1 MIKDYTIFLNG
12 IDDNKRKFHYSL
24 NSDTPQD
31 VIIKVYDTFF
41 NFVCYQNSTNLIP
54 KVNYWIY
61 APSDDKFKYVEFI
74 DANTF
79 QTVGLFGLGGTIDF
93 NSVLNN
99 IPNNEYIRNILK
111 TENDKHNISFL
122 FNEIFISKTYNND
135 FVCVAENDIVID
147 IGFNYGLFTLESL
160 TYKPKKIIGFE
171 PNPKLVK
178 LFNQLNIDS
187 VELHEAAV
195 SDKKG
200 KTVFYQGKNSVMSSI
215 MPELSYSYDIT
226 TSYEVNVLSFNDIIE
241 QYNIINYLKV
251 DCEGSEYEIFNSI
264 PNNILSTK
272 IKKIALEFH
281 NNVNDIKVVNLI
293 SKIKECGFEIK
304 IDDSTTQGMLYAKKL

>member
-1 MIKDYTIFLNG
+1 MKDYTIFLNG
-12 IDDNKRKFHYSL
+12 VYDNKRKFHYSL
-24 NSDTPQD
+24 NSNTPQN
-31 VIIKVYDTFF
+31 VIIKIYDTFF

-99 IPNNEYIRNILK
+99 IPNNDYIRNILK
-111 TENDKHNISFL
+111 TENDNKSISII

-147 IGFNYGLFTLESL
+147 IGFNYGLFALDSL

-171 PNPKLVK
+171 PNPNLVK

-187 VELHEAAV
+187 VELHNVAV

-200 KTVFYQGKNSVMSSI
+200 KVIFYQ
-215 MPELSYSYDIT
+215 
-226 TSYEVNVLSFNDIIE
+226 
-241 QYNIINYLKV
+241 
-251 DCEGSEYEIFNSI
+251 
-264 PNNILSTK
+264 
-272 IKKIALEFH
+272 
-281 NNVNDIKVVNLI
+281 
-293 SKIKECGFEIK
+293 
-304 IDDSTTQGMLYAKKL
+304 

>member
-12 IDDNKRKFHYSL
+12 VDDNKRKFHYSL

-54 KVNYWIY
+54 NVNYWIY
-61 APSDDKFKYVEFI
+61 VPNDEKNKYVEFI
-74 DANTF
+74 DANTS

-93 NSVLNN
+93 NSIMNN
-99 IPNNEYIRNILK
+99 IPNNKYIKNILK
-111 TENDKHNISFL
+111 TENDNESISFI
-122 FNEIFISKTYNND
+122 FKEIFFSKIYNND
-135 FVCVAENDIVID
+135 FVCVDENDIVID
-147 IGFNYGLFTLESL
+147 IGFNYGLFALDSL

-171 PNPKLVK
+171 PNPNLVK
-178 LFNQLNIDS
+178 LFNQLNINS

-200 KTVFYQGKNSVMSSI
+200 KTVFYQGKNSIQSSI
-215 MPELSYSYDIT
+215 ISELSYNYDTT

-241 QYNIINYLKV
+241 QYDIINYLKV

-304 IDDSTTQGMLYAKKL
+304 IEDFNTIGMLYAKKL

>member
-1 MIKDYTIFLNG
+1 MD
-12 IDDNKRKFHYSL
+12 
-24 NSDTPQD
+24 
-31 VIIKVYDTFF
+31 
-41 NFVCYQNSTNLIP
+41 
-54 KVNYWIY
+54 
-61 APSDDKFKYVEFI
+61 
-74 DANTF
+74 
-79 QTVGLFGLGGTIDF
+79 
-93 NSVLNN
+93 
-99 IPNNEYIRNILK
+99 
-111 TENDKHNISFL
+111 
-122 FNEIFISKTYNND
+122 
-135 FVCVAENDIVID
+135 
-147 IGFNYGLFTLESL
+147 SL

-171 PNPKLVK
+171 PNPNLVK